1 MDELPSDPVRFVEA
15 SATAAQKILATHD
28 DHEDLPDFLHHYT
41 SGQGLLGILNS
52 GEMHCTNVL
61 YMNDSSEM
69 DYGRELVL
77 QILDERKRG
86 VSPPVLQAMDRIPRM
101 LEQPDFQYFV
111 TCFCE
116 KSDLLSQWRAYGAQA
131 AGYSI
136 GFSVEDLKTVLPE
149 YSELLRVVYEPAI
162 QEELVRHSL
171 KQFLAIAETCVES
184 YPDHMRLEDA
194 LTRWVNVVSNSLG
207 RLIARMKSDV
217 FAEEHEWRAVII
229 RFSFDTKPVQF
240 RLAPSGIVVPYF
252 PWRFRK
258 QGIKPVR
265 TLRHG
270 PTVNPSL
277 AIRSMGL
284 LLHNLGYRDVN
295 VGSSG
300 IPLRF

>member
-1 MDELPSDPVRFVEA
+1 
-15 SATAAQKILATHD
+15 LAGGD
-28 DHEDLPDFLHHYT
+28 DQDDLPNFLHHYT

-61 YMNDSSEM
+61 YMNYSSEM

-77 QILDERKRG
+77 RSLDDRKQTLSG
-86 VSPPVLQAMDRIPRM
+86 PVLHAVERIPRM

-136 GFSVEDLKTVLPE
+136 GFSVDDLKAVLPE

-162 QEELVRHSL
+162 QEEIVRQTL
-171 KQFLAIAETCVES
+171 KRYLEIAQTCAET
-184 YPDHMRLEDA
+184 YPGHMRLDDA
-194 LTRWVNVVSNSLG
+194 MTRWVNVVSNSLG

-240 RLAPSGIVVPYF
+240 RLASTGIVVPYY

-265 TLRHG
+265 TVRHG

-277 AIRSMGL
+277 AIRSVGL

>member
-1 MDELPSDPVRFVEA
+1 MPELPSDPVRFVEM
-15 SATAAQKILATHD
+15 STAEAQKQLSTPTD
-28 DHEDLPDFLHHYT
+28 RDELPNFLHHYT
-41 SGQGLLGILNS
+41 SGHGLLGILNS
-52 GEMHCTNVL
+52 GEMHCTNVH

-77 QILDERKRG
+77 RVLEERKENLSGATLRA
-86 VSPPVLQAMDRIPRM
+86 VNRLPRM
-101 LEQPDFQYFV
+101 LEQPDFQYFI

-136 GFSVEDLKTVLPE
+136 GFAVDDLIAVLPE
-149 YSELLRVVYEPAI
+149 YSELLRVIYEPVL
-162 QEELVRHSL
+162 QEEIVRQTL
-171 KQFLAIAETCVES
+171 KRYVAIAQLCVES
-184 YPDHMRLEDA
+184 YTDHMRLEDA
-194 LTRWVNVVSNSLG
+194 LTRWVNITSNSLG
-207 RLIARMKSDV
+207 RLVARMKSAA

-240 RLAPSGIVVPYF
+240 RLGASGIVVPYF
-252 PWRFRK
+252 PWKFRK
-258 QGIKPVR
+258 QGIKAVR
-265 TLRHG
+265 TVRHG
-270 PTVNPSL
+270 PTVNPAL
-277 AIRSMGL
+277 AIHSVGL